1 MLNSFR
7 EVLGLWSSLRA
18 LSEEPEIGANL
29 IAVRKWQ
36 QRDSIPSEEWAGV
49 TKAAQRRGFD
59 EVTAELLTEIK
70 AANAIGGPRHPE
82 PKPPDEQQEVA

>member
-7 EVLGLWSSLRA
+7 EVIGLWPSLRA
-18 LSEEPEIGANL
+18 FSEEPEVGANL

-59 EVTAELLTEIK
+59 EVTAELLAEIK
-70 AANAIGGPRHPE
+70 AANAIGGPRQPE
-82 PKPPDEQQEVA
+82 PGPPEELKQAS